1 VKAFELL
8 EKKVFIDLFAGC
20 GGLSLGL
27 MRGGWKGLFAIEQS
41 PDAFKTLKYNLIDED
56 NDSELS
62 LRYDWPDWLEKAP
75 LEISAFIK
83 MYEKEIR
90 SLKGEITLVAGGPPC
105 QGFSFAGKRT
115 GDDPRNELFEHHL
128 EIVDMV
134 KPVLVLMENV
144 QGISVGFK
152 NNPKGTG
159 SKKEAKKS
167 YAAKIKKKLYDH
179 GYEVFQEVIWAKDY
193 GVPQLR
199 PRFFTLGISR
209 DYFNQELGF
218 SGLEGKLKEI
228 RENFLVCKYRGLGWN
243 SPVTLEEA
251 ISDLLVSG
259 KEVVPCT
266 DEESPRGF
274 QEPLYQEPKTTYQE
288 IMRSGLKH
296 KQPNSM
302 RLPRHKQETLEKFE
316 KILAKAPKGK
326 ALPSEL
332 RKELGINK
340 KVIVP
345 LAPDKPSKTLT
356 TLPDDYIHYSEPRIL
371 TPREYARVQSFPD
384 WFSFKGKFTTGG
396 RFRKKECPRYTQ
408 IGNAVPPMLA
418 EAIGI
423 ALLDLLRSI
432 KQGGQLQ

>member
-1 VKAFELL
+1 MKAIELL
-8 EKKVFIDLFAGC
+8 QNNVFIDLFAGC

-27 MRGGWKGLFAIEQS
+27 MKGGWKGLFAIEQNR
-41 PDAFKTLKYNLIDED
+41 DAFKTLKYNLIDGD
-56 NDSELS
+56 TDSKLS
-62 LRYDWPDWLEKAP
+62 LKYDWPAWLEKSP
-75 LEISAFIK
+75 HEIAAFIK
-83 MYEKEIR
+83 EYEKEIR
-90 SLKGEITLVAGGPPC
+90 SLKGEVSLVAGGPPC

-115 GDDPRNELFEHHL
+115 GNDPRNELFEHHL

-134 KPVLVLMENV
+134 KPVFVLMENV

-152 NNPKGTG
+152 DNSRGTG
-159 SKKEAKKS
+159 LKKETKKS
-167 YAAKIKKKLYDH
+167 YASKIKEKLYDH

-209 DYFNQELGF
+209 EYFSWELGF
-218 SGLEGKLKEI
+218 PGLEGKLKEI
-228 RENFLVCKYRGLGWN
+228 RKNFLVCKYRGLGWH

-251 ISDLLVSG
+251 ISDLLVRD
-259 KEVVPCT
+259 KELVPCT

-288 IMRSGLKH
+288 IMRSGLKY

-302 RLPRHKQETLEKFE
+302 RLPRHRQQTREKFE

-326 ALPSEL
+326 ALAAEL
-332 RKELGINK
+332 RNELGINK
-340 KVIVP
+340 KMVVP

-396 RFRKKECPRYTQ
+396 FLRKKECPRYTQ

-418 EAIGI
+418 EAIGM
-423 ALLDLLRSI
+423 ALSDLLKKLRR
-432 KQGGQLQ
+432 GEG